1 MSDAASPLLGQS
13 AAVRAFAAAL
23 AQDRVHHA
31 WILHGPMGVGKML
44 AARLFAGLVLDAS
57 ATAAQRRAFA
67 PPATSDEA
75 RLLDAGTHPD
85 FTVIRKELSRHSAN
99 RELRERKQLNI
110 PLDLLRETLI
120 GGTDGEGRTHDSA
133 AFRTASRGHGKVFVI
148 DEAELLEAEAQNAL
162 LKTLEEPPPHTYILL
177 LTTRLDRLLPTIRSR
192 CQQVAFGPLD
202 PAAMQ
207 AWLAGGALKA
217 QGAEREWILQF
228 AEGSP
233 GAALSAERQGLHAWW
248 KDFQPDFTRM
258 DRGTL
263 PGTLAERLHEHASEL
278 AESIVKENEYA
289 SKEAANRLGLAIIAR
304 MAGLHLRQRL
314 ATASLADDAAA
325 MAQALS
331 AIECIE
337 RFDENVR
344 GNVNPKLALA
354 ALVAEW
360 TGSARRPEG
369 AAR

>member
-1 MSDAASPLLGQS
+1 VSPPISPLLGQPG
-13 AAVRAFAAAL
+13 ALRALGRAL
-23 AQDRVHHA
+23 AGERVHHA
-31 WILHGPMGVGKML
+31 WILHGPAGTGKML
-44 AARLFAGLVLDAS
+44 AARLFAGVVLDP
-57 ATAAQRRAFA
+57 AAGPAHRAALA
-67 PPATSDEA
+67 PPTGSDDA
-75 RLLDAGTHPD
+75 HLLRAGTHPD
-85 FTVIRKELSRHSAN
+85 FTVIRKELARHSAN

-110 PLDLLRETLI
+110 PLDLLRETLV
-120 GGTDGEGRTHDSA
+120 GGTDGDGRTHDAA
-133 AFRTASRGHGKVFVI
+133 AFRTATRGHGKVFVI

-162 LKTLEEPPPHTYILL
+162 LKTLEEPPAGTYLLL

-202 PAAMQ
+202 PRSMQ
-207 AWLAGGALKA
+207 AWLSLDELKA
-217 QGAEREWILQF
+217 EGAEREWILQF

-233 GAALSAERQGLHAWW
+233 GAAMSAARQGLHAWW
-248 KDFQPDFTRM
+248 KEFQPDFARM

-263 PGTLAERLHEHASEL
+263 PAGLAERLHERAADM
-278 AESIVKENEYA
+278 AEAIVKENEHA
-289 SKEAANRLGLAIIAR
+289 SKEAANRLGLSIIAR

-314 ATASLADDAAA
+314 AVASLADDATG
-325 MAQALS
+325 MAGALA

-360 TGSARRPEG
+360 TESGRVG
-369 AAR
+369 AGATR